1 MSQVPD
7 CQGSTQNDTFTCLRQ
22 ASYDTVVAA
31 GNATIIHA
39 ALSGVLFAFLP
50 VLDGP
55 KGVFPALPTG
65 LYAKGQFARIPVLS
79 GQNIDE
85 GEKYLALSLPCAKLL
100 YAFQAL
106 PLLPRQLL
114 VQPSSRLPFSL
125 STT

>member
-22 ASYDTVVAA
+22 ASYDTVAAA

-55 KGVFPALPTG
+55 DGVFPALPTG
-65 LYAKGQFARIPVLS
+65 LYAKGHFAKIPVLS

-85 GEKYLALSLPCAKLL
+85 GAQYLEPSTLCTKL
-100 YAFQAL
+100 
-106 PLLPRQLL
+106 
-114 VQPSSRLPFSL
+114 
-125 STT
+125 